1 MSKFAVGYI
10 NFFDN
15 DLIIE
20 IIEAEDWL
28 EALHKHSKIEQDPWG
43 DYFSNYTIDEAKTE
57 AFNSDMMFDVVEIK

>member
-15 DLIIE
+15 ELIIE

-28 EALHKHSKIEQDPWG
+28 EALHEHSQMIHIPWE
-43 DYFSNYTIDEAKTE
+43 DYFSDCTISGAKAK
-57 AFNSDMMFDVVEIK
+57 AFDADMMFDVVEIK